1 MKFVIGTQKTRLET
15 DNPKIIRALRDV
27 YSANVPGARYSPSY
41 RRRQWDGKKHFVTNR
56 GVFRTGLLDSIQS
69 DLRKANLE
77 WEEEHKN
84 ERPKSPSME
93 CIDGYDYRNYQQ
105 EAIEYALGRQ
115 RCIVKAPTGAGK
127 TLIMAG
133 LVKSLL
139 GKRIVILFN
148 AKNLLKQTYDFLT
161 QEAGLTNVGVCFGE
175 GYQDGEIMLA
185 TVQSIERIIDPYVAQ
200 ADVLMVDEVH
210 EFGSGETTLA
220 AIESFPNAQFRYGFT
235 ATMPHDK
242 IPMWNL
248 IGAFGPVHICK
259 TTADLVEEGALC
271 KPIIQMLSTEQDVEN
286 EGQSAYAD
294 IYADGITHNDHRNG
308 QIVSI
313 VDQIREGNPKAR
325 VLILVKSLE
334 HGEILQQ
341 ALGEDTW
348 YLQGEDDLGERYR
361 TIGEFTSGNGPSVLI
376 GTKILQTGVNIREI
390 THFINARGLKSP
402 IATIQAL
409 GRALR
414 THESKDRVYV
424 YDFLDIGPYLGAHA
438 NQRYNTYKKEGHEV
452 HEVEW
457 NPPKTDKSGK
467 VS

>member
-93 CIDGYDYRNYQQ
+93 FIDGYDYRNYQQ
-105 EAIEYALGRQ
+105 EAIEYALERQ

-271 KPIIQMLSTEQDVEN
+271 KPVIQMLSTEQDVEN
-286 EGQSAYAD
+286 ERQSAYAD

-361 TIGEFTSGNGPSVLI
+361 TIGEFTSCNGPSVLI

-438 NQRYNTYKKEGHEV
+438 NKRYNTYKKEGHEV
-452 HEVEW
+452 HKVEW

>member
-1 MKFVIGTQKTRLET
+1 MKFIIGTQKTRLET

-56 GVFRTGLLDSIQS
+56 GVFRTGLLHSIQS

-77 WEEEHKN
+77 WEEEYKD

-93 CIDGYDYRNYQQ
+93 FIDSYDYRGYQQ
-105 EAIEYALGRQ
+105 EAIEYALENQ

-139 GKRIVILFN
+139 GKKIVILFN

-185 TVQSIERIIDPYVAQ
+185 TVQSIERIIDPYVEHAE
-200 ADVLMVDEVH
+200 VLMVDEVH
-210 EFGSGETTLA
+210 EFGSGDTTLA
-220 AIESFPNAQFRYGFT
+220 AIESFPKAQFRYGFT
-235 ATMPHDK
+235 ATMPTDK
-242 IPMWNL
+242 IPKWNL
-248 IGAFGPVHICK
+248 VGAFGPVHICK

-271 KPIIQMLSTEQDVEN
+271 KPIIQMLSTEQDVAN
-286 EGQSAYAD
+286 PQQPVYAD
-294 IYADGITHNDHRNG
+294 VYSSGITNNDYRNG
-308 QIVSI
+308 QIVGI
-313 VDQIREGNPKAR
+313 VNQIRENTPKAR
-325 VLILVKSLE
+325 ILILVKSLE

-361 TIGEFTSGNGPSVLI
+361 TIGKFTSCNGPSVLI

-424 YDFLDIGPYLGAHA
+424 YDFLDMGPYLGAHA
-438 NQRYNTYKKEGHEV
+438 IKRYNTYKKEGHEV
-452 HEVEW
+452 HKVEW
-457 NPPKTDKSGK
+457 NPPKIDKKEKES
-467 VS
+467 